1 MLCPFSLTMLLISP
15 LALFSFSLLPVEGE
29 SPVMPK
35 AEAPAPIE
43 NELVLDVRMEGNR
56 IGIRVDG
63 RECTL
68 EELPV
73 LLKPL
78 AQQNPDRCVRI
89 RAAADVPHERMKKL
103 VCICLEAGFSNLFF
117 SANFNLQEQ

>member
-1 MLCPFSLTMLLISP
+1 
-15 LALFSFSLLPVEGE
+15 
-29 SPVMPK
+29 MPK
-35 AEAPAPIE
+35 AEAPELIE
-43 NELVLDVRMEGNR
+43 DELILDVRKEGDR
-56 IGIRVDG
+56 IAVRVDG

-73 LLKPL
+73 LLKPM
-78 AQQNPDRCVRI
+78 AQQNPDRCVCI